1 MLLECDFTKFDLFRV
16 EFLDSVSQLQHSPF
30 HFAAIDND
38 NEIFATKRLYTIPG
52 RMLLIRRKNSNG
64 KYQNDAITSSN
75 LEKKLAQKAYILTLY
90 RISYSEDL
98 GIPDLRSIS
107 IWSGGSIGD
116 WDLVTG
122 GTKPVRFLRDLLG
135 PC

>member
-1 MLLECDFTKFDLFRV
+1 MISRNSTSISLLFV
-16 EFLDSVSQLQHSPF
+16 EFLNSVSQLQHSPF
-30 HFAAIDND
+30 HFAAIDHD

-75 LEKKLAQKAYILTLY
+75 LEKKLAQKAHILTLY

-107 IWSGGSIGD
+107 IGFHTVKMCDFRSTFGG
-116 WDLVTG
+116 
-122 GTKPVRFLRDLLG
+122 RFEEVIASF
-135 PC
+135 